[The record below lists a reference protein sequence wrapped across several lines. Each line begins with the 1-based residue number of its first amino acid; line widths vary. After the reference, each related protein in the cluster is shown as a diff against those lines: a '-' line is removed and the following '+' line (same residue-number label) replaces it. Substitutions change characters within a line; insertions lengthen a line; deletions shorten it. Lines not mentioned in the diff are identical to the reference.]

1 MIIEVKIRNNKS
13 FLIIKTWLNKLL
25 YFDKMQWYYRMFD
38 SMGIWSQY
46 LNKKG
51 IIKYYVQYDPICG
64 KICFYSEKRLEEY
77 TPKC

>member
-1 MIIEVKIRNNKS
+1 
-13 FLIIKTWLNKLL
+13 
-25 YFDKMQWYYRMFD
+25 MFD
-38 SMGIWSQY
+38 SMGISSQY

-64 KICFYSEKRLEEY
+64 KTYFYSEKRLEEY